1 MNKIKLQSLI
11 IASALVLLSSGISY
25 GASEKNEI
33 KFMDM
38 KDHWANVPVKD
49 GVAKGYVDGYE
60 DGTFKP
66 DKEVTRA
73 EFIKLVSAALGQKVD
88 PEQGSLWY
96 LAYVRAM
103 KEEGILSQHF
113 YEDDMGYPMIRA
125 EMAMVAS
132 KAVDKES
139 DGTLEFAV
147 KTGLLNGVGGG
158 ELDEMGVTTRAQAI
172 TVIERILAK
181 RAGKALVAD
190 EASLDM
196 LDIKSIGTNIER
208 HWNIKPVALPVTG
221 KWGNGVNIKVNKV
234 VYLDYAKGYDQPYG
248 YLFDGYYKS
257 ERMDLAKFDV
267 LAFEVEMSVDGTDSG
282 AYPYRDLFK
291 PDTVVQHGNVNFS
304 DDANLT
310 GRVDG
315 FDAGKKATYKGW
327 VGYGVSKEIKQAQ
340 FDDKGKSQPLVMRIG
355 NDTIVI
361 AK

>member
-1 MNKIKLQSLI
+1 MNKIKLKSLI
-11 IASALVLLSSGISY
+11 IASALVLLNSGISY

-208 HWNIKPVALPVTG
+208 HWNIKPIALPVTG
-221 KWGNGVNIKVNKV
+221 KWGNGVAIKLNKV

-248 YLFDGYYKS
+248 YLFDGYYKNP
-257 ERMDLAKFDV
+257 RVDLSNYDV
-267 LAFEVEMSVDGTDSG
+267 IALEIEMSVDGTDSG
-282 AYPYRDLFK
+282 VYDYRDFVK
-291 PDTVVQHGNVNFS
+291 PDTIVAHGDVNFNDS
-304 DDANLT
+304 INPT
-310 GRVDG
+310 GKVAGVDT
-315 FDAGKKATYKGW
+315 GKKSNYTGW
-327 VGYGVSKEIKQAQ
+327 VGYSVKKEIKQAQ
-340 FDDKGKSQPLVMRIG
+340 FDYYGKSAPLQMRLG
-355 NDTIVI
+355 NDIVVI

>member
-1 MNKIKLQSLI
+1 MNKIKLKSLI
-11 IASALVLLSSGISY
+11 IASALVLLNSGISY

-33 KFMDM
+33 KFIDM

-113 YEDDMGYPMIRA
+113 YEDDMGYSMKRA

-132 KAVDKES
+132 KAIDKES

-181 RAGKALVAD
+181 RAGKTLIAD

-208 HWNIKPVALPVTG
+208 HWNIKPVVLPVIG
-221 KWGNGVNIKVNKV
+221 KWGKGVTIKVNKV

-248 YLFDGYYKS
+248 YLFDGAYRNPSMNLS
-257 ERMDLAKFDV
+257 EYDV
-267 LAFEVEMSVDGTDSG
+267 LAFEIEMVVEGTDSG
-282 AYPYRDLFK
+282 VYDYRDLFK
-291 PDTVVQHGNVNFS
+291 PNTAVQHGNVDFNDS
-304 DDANLT
+304 INPT
-310 GRVDG
+310 GKVAG
-315 FDAGKKATYKGW
+315 FDAGKKATYSGW
-327 VGYGVSKEIKQAQ
+327 VGYGVKKSIKQAQ
-340 FDDKGKSQPLVMRIG
+340 FNDRGKSRPLEMRIG
-355 NDTIVI
+355 NDIIMI
-361 AK
+361 AE